1 MKNYSIVYIPDEK
14 IETDNSIFPAISEFI
29 FNNLVESIRQ
39 AGILQPL
46 LVKKINNNGKYK
58 LISGYNRLKAAKL
71 LNINE
76 IPCIVVDND
85 IETEATFDTDL
96 FRRHLTTELYNKF
109 YEDKKSFKKTDDLI
123 DEFKSLENI
132 LPEDAK
138 KTLQKIEPHIQKQ
151 IYRSIPEK
159 VIKDEKEIQKL
170 QKQLDT
176 VNENNTKL
184 NFLIKD
190 YQKEIS
196 ELKNS
201 IETYK
206 AFTDANEKKIKE
218 LIAKKEKEIR
228 EKYEEETPLVV
239 EQKIEEATAELQMEY
254 EKLLE
259 EKEKKI
265 NELSKKRFEFEEKLK
280 NIESQEKK
288 DNKEI
293 EKLKTDYQNAL
304 DNALRM
310 QTILTQLLKT
320 ERFIK
325 ETKAVEN
332 LLDSSLE
339 NIKTLRDRMIE
350 AKYESLAND
359 NIDGIKSAVGNIRPL
374 LERINNV
381 LTEIEKFLKIKNQ

>member
-1 MKNYSIVYIPDEK
+1 MKNYTIVYIPIEK
-14 IETDNSIFPAISEFI
+14 IEADNSVFPSLSEHI
-29 FNNLVESIRQ
+29 FNGLIESIKQ

-46 LVKKINNNGKYK
+46 LVKKYSSNGKYK
-58 LISGYNRLKAAKL
+58 LISGFNRLKAAKS

-76 IPCIVVDND
+76 IPCVIVDND
-85 IETEATFDTDL
+85 IEAEATFDTDL

-109 YEDKKSFKKTDDLI
+109 YEDKKSFKKTDNLI

-132 LPEDAK
+132 LSEDVK

-170 QKQLDT
+170 QKQLDI

-184 NFLIKD
+184 NSLIKD

-206 AFTDANEKKIKE
+206 TLADANERKIKE
-218 LIAKKEKEIR
+218 LIAKKEEEIR
-228 EKYEEETPLVV
+228 KKYEEETPLVV